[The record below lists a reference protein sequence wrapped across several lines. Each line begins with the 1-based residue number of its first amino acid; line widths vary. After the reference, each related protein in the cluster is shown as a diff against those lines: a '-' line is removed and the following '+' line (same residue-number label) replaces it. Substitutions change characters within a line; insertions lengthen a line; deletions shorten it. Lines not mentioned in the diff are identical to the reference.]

1 MVRSKYTS
9 IEGKCPVL
17 NYILIFIVVNLFI
30 VFETAGAECI
40 SETYVQTS
48 FEKPQAEFSPYD
60 KIFVK
65 VSCDALDAGDHTLFI
80 NWVHQQVGIVRT
92 DKQDFS
98 VNVQG
103 EGHTAY
109 FWFQLS
115 RRGPIKSAITN
126 QDFYPGHVGDW
137 LVEARLGNTV
147 VSSRAFSISE
157 NF

>member
-17 NYILIFIVVNLFI
+17 NYMLIFVVVNLFI
-30 VFETAGAECI
+30 VFDTAAAECI
-40 SETYVQTS
+40 SETYIQTS
-48 FEKPQAEFSPYD
+48 FEKPQVDFSPYD

-65 VSCDALDAGDHTLFI
+65 VSCDALDAGDHTLYI
-80 NWVHQQVGIVRT
+80 NWVHQKVGIVRK

-103 EGHTAY
+103 KGHTAY

-115 RRGPIKSAITN
+115 RQGPIKSAITN
-126 QDFYPGHVGDW
+126 QDFYPGHLGDW
-137 LVEARLGNTV
+137 LVEASLGENM
-147 VSSRAFSISE
+147 VSSSPFSISE
-157 NF
+157 NY